1 MKIQTS
7 NTLNYLKT
15 EVTKNIKSESLLDL
29 FGIKNIHKDEDENE
43 KNIKPKLETRYED
56 GYIRTYLVKSNGQKL
71 VRLLVREVKQTQE
84 NMKESIDIEDMLI
97 QELEKLSNLKKFE
110 QNTSIFEKEK
120 IFINIKQVFE
130 DETVKTL
137 IRIDY

>member
-7 NTLNYLKT
+7 NTLSYLKT

-43 KNIKPKLETRYED
+43 KTIKPKLETRYED

-71 VRLLVREVKQTQE
+71 VRLLVKEVKQTQE
-84 NMKESIDIEDMLI
+84 NMKESIDLEDMLI
-97 QELEKLSNLKKFE
+97 QELEKLSNPKKYE

-120 IFINIKQVFE
+120 NIYKY
-130 DETVKTL
+130 KTG
-137 IRIDY
+137 I

>member
-15 EVTKNIKSESLLDL
+15 EVNKNIKNESLLDL
-29 FGIKNIHKDEDENE
+29 FGIKNIHKDEDE

-71 VRLLVREVKQTQE
+71 VRVLVKEVKQTKE

-97 QELEKLSNLKKFE
+97 QELEKVSNPQKYE

-120 IFINIKQVFE
+120 NISKY
-130 DETVKTL
+130 KTG
-137 IRIDY
+137 I

>member
-56 GYIRTYLVKSNGQKL
+56 GYIRTYIVKSNGQKL
-71 VRLLVREVKQTQE
+71 VRLLVKEIKQTKE
-84 NMKESIDIEDMLI
+84 NMKESIDLEDMLI
-97 QELEKLSNLKKFE
+97 QELEKLSNPKKYE

-120 IFINIKQVFE
+120 NIYKY
-130 DETVKTL
+130 KTG
-137 IRIDY
+137 I

>member
-7 NTLNYLKT
+7 NTINYLKT
-15 EVTKNIKSESLLDL
+15 EVNKNIKNESLLDL
-29 FGIKNIHKDEDENE
+29 FGIENIHKDKDEDENE
-43 KNIKPKLETRYED
+43 KNIKPKFETRYED

-84 NMKESIDIEDMLI
+84 NMKESIDLEDMLI
-97 QELEKLSNLKKFE
+97 QELEKLSNPKKYE

-120 IFINIKQVFE
+120 NISKY
-130 DETVKTL
+130 KTG
-137 IRIDY
+137 I

>member
-15 EVTKNIKSESLLDL
+15 EVNKNIKNESLLDL
-29 FGIKNIHKDEDENE
+29 FGIKNKEEVENE
-43 KNIKPKLETRYED
+43 KNIKPKFETRYED

-84 NMKESIDIEDMLI
+84 NMNESIDIEDMLI
-97 QELEKLSNLKKFE
+97 QELEKLSNLKKYE

-120 IFINIKQVFE
+120 NISKY
-130 DETVKTL
+130 KTS
-137 IRIDY
+137 I

>member
-1 MKIQTS
+1 MRIQTS
-7 NTLNYLKT
+7 NTLNYLKA
-15 EVTKNIKSESLLDL
+15 EVNKNIKNESLLDL

-43 KNIKPKLETRYED
+43 KNIKPKLDTRYED

-71 VRLLVREVKQTQE
+71 VRLLVKEVKQTQE

-97 QELEKLSNLKKFE
+97 QELEKLSNPKKYE

-120 IFINIKQVFE
+120 NIYKY
-130 DETVKTL
+130 KTG
-137 IRIDY
+137 I

>member
-1 MKIQTS
+1 MKIQTN

-15 EVTKNIKSESLLDL
+15 EVNKNIKNESLLDL
-29 FGIKNIHKDEDENE
+29 FGIKNKDEDENE
-43 KNIKPKLETRYED
+43 KNIKPKFETRYED

-71 VRLLVREVKQTQE
+71 VRVLVKEVKQTKE

-97 QELEKLSNLKKFE
+97 QELEKVSNPQKYE

-120 IFINIKQVFE
+120 NISKY
-130 DETVKTL
+130 KTG
-137 IRIDY
+137 I

>member
-120 IFINIKQVFE
+120 NIYKY
-130 DETVKTL
+130 KTG
-137 IRIDY
+137 I

>member
-15 EVTKNIKSESLLDL
+15 EVNKNIKNESLLDL
-29 FGIKNIHKDEDENE
+29 FGIKNIHKDKDKDENE
-43 KNIKPKLETRYED
+43 EKIKPKFETRYED

-84 NMKESIDIEDMLI
+84 NMKESIDLEDMLI
-97 QELEKLSNLKKFE
+97 QELEKLSNPKKYE

-120 IFINIKQVFE
+120 IIFKY
-130 DETVKTL
+130 KTG
-137 IRIDY
+137 I

>member
-15 EVTKNIKSESLLDL
+15 EVNKNIKNESLLDL
-29 FGIKNIHKDEDENE
+29 FGIENIHKDKDEDENE
-43 KNIKPKLETRYED
+43 KNIKPKFETRYED

-84 NMKESIDIEDMLI
+84 NMKESIDLEDMLI
-97 QELEKLSNLKKFE
+97 QELEKLSNPKKYE

-120 IFINIKQVFE
+120 NISKY
-130 DETVKTL
+130 KTG
-137 IRIDY
+137 I

>member
-15 EVTKNIKSESLLDL
+15 EVNKNIKNESLLDL
-29 FGIKNIHKDEDENE
+29 FGIKNLHKDKEENE

-84 NMKESIDIEDMLI
+84 NMKESIDLENMLI
-97 QELEKLSNLKKFE
+97 QELEKLSNPKKYE

-120 IFINIKQVFE
+120 IISKY
-130 DETVKTL
+130 KTG
-137 IRIDY
+137 I

>member
-15 EVTKNIKSESLLDL
+15 EATKNVKSESLLDL

-97 QELEKLSNLKKFE
+97 QELEKLSNPKKFE

-120 IFINIKQVFE
+120 NIYKY
-130 DETVKTL
+130 KTG
-137 IRIDY
+137 I

>member
-15 EVTKNIKSESLLDL
+15 EVNKNIKNESLLDL
-29 FGIKNIHKDEDENE
+29 FGIKNIHKDKDENE

-71 VRLLVREVKQTQE
+71 VRLLVKEVKQTQE
-84 NMKESIDIEDMLI
+84 NMKESIDLEDMLI
-97 QELEKLSNLKKFE
+97 QELEKLSNPKKYE

-120 IFINIKQVFE
+120 NIYKY
-130 DETVKTL
+130 KTG
-137 IRIDY
+137 I

>member
-1 MKIQTS
+1 MKIQTN

-15 EVTKNIKSESLLDL
+15 EVNKNIKNESLLDL
-29 FGIKNIHKDEDENE
+29 FGIKNKDEDENE

-71 VRLLVREVKQTQE
+71 VRVLVKEVKQTKE

-97 QELEKLSNLKKFE
+97 QELEKVSNPQKYE

-120 IFINIKQVFE
+120 NISKY
-130 DETVKTL
+130 KTG
-137 IRIDY
+137 I